1 VELYLHSPIH
11 LHGVVCSKHRI
22 RLSKEQS
29 QLYIYTFLIDIF
41 LWGMEAAHA
50 HSEVRVSV
58 PLPYTCKLIV
68 QWLYGIVYIGCG
80 LVRAMMRER
89 ISSVL
94 DSNWRR

>member
-1 VELYLHSPIH
+1 
-11 LHGVVCSKHRI
+11 
-22 RLSKEQS
+22 
-29 QLYIYTFLIDIF
+29 
-41 LWGMEAAHA
+41 MEAAHA

-94 DSNWRR
+94 DSNWRRWSDTQWLCNFPTPSQTFCSGG